1 MLLLF
6 YFYHLLII
14 PRTPMIPT
22 VVLKLLH
29 EIANNDFRCHNR
41 EAHILTA
48 IFSGLESP
56 PKMSP
61 SEYT

>member
-29 EIANNDFRCHNR
+29 EIANNDFRCNNR
-41 EAHILTA
+41 EALIHFDCHFLWLGIT
-48 IFSGLESP
+48 
-56 PKMSP
+56 
-61 SEYT
+61 T

>member
-1 MLLLF
+1 
-6 YFYHLLII
+6 
-14 PRTPMIPT
+14 MIPT
-22 VVLKLLH
+22 VVMKVLH

-41 EAHILTA
+41 EAYTLTA
-48 IFSGLESP
+48 IFYGLESL

>member
-1 MLLLF
+1 
-6 YFYHLLII
+6 
-14 PRTPMIPT
+14 MIPT